1 MAIRLRKPDGSKPL
15 PLSAAL
21 LVGDPPIY
29 RETLHHLVGLD
40 PTFLLERRIAQPQ
53 VPEWSALDHLLAEA
67 AEQGAA
73 A

>member
-1 MAIRLRKPDGSKPL
+1 MAIRLCKPDGSKPL

-21 LVGDPPIY
+21 IVGDPPIY
-29 RETLHHLVGLD
+29 RETLQALVGRN
-40 PTFLLERRIAQPQ
+40 PSFLLERRVAVPQ
-53 VPEWSALDHLLAEA
+53 VSEWSALDALMVEA

>member
-21 LVGDPPIY
+21 IVGDPPIY
-29 RETLHHLVGLD
+29 RETLHALVGRD
-40 PTFLLERRIAQPQ
+40 PTFLLERRVAP
-53 VPEWSALDHLLAEA
+53 PALGWSALDAVI
-67 AEQGAA
+67 EQAREEGAA